1 MRISVNAG
9 HTKSGAGSGAVYKG
23 FNEGEIVREVA
34 AALIEKLKNDGHT
47 VSNSTVDSART
58 QRAYLKEVCRLANNS
73 GADLFISLHCNA
85 SARHSGHGVECW
97 TWKGN
102 RVPQAVKMCENMAE
116 LGFRNRGIKDGRG
129 FYVVKNTTARAVLV
143 ELFFLD
149 NYTDRALYLEH
160 GVEKIA
166 AAIAAACKE

>member
-9 HTKSGAGSGAVYKG
+9 HTKSGSGSGAVYKG

-34 AALIEKLKNDGHT
+34 ALLIEKLKADGHE
-47 VSNSTVDSART
+47 VHNSTVDAAKT
-58 QRAYLKEVCRLANNS
+58 QKNYLKEVVRLANNS
-73 GADLFISLHCNA
+73 GADLFVSIHCNA

-102 RVPQAVKMCENMAE
+102 RVPQALKICENMAD
-116 LGFRNRGIKDGRG
+116 LGFHNRGIKDGRG

-149 NYTDRALYLEH
+149 NYTDRALYLKH
-160 GVEKIA
+160 GAEKIA
-166 AAIAAACKE
+166 AAIAKACKE